1 MWKIAG
7 VELGGSFECA
17 GMLWVI
23 DWKPIFEAQHFC
35 SQPILKNTTEG
46 HLP

>member
-23 DWKPIFEAQHFC
+23 DWKPIFEAHHFVH
-35 SQPILKNTTEG
+35 SQFLRTPLG
-46 HLP
+46 HLA